1 MITQYVFYFLSALA
15 IAGALLTVLN
25 RNPVYSVLS
34 LIVTFFAIAGHYFL
48 LNSTFLAAVQIIVY
62 SGAIMVLFL
71 YVIMMLNLN
80 QDTEPNKSALT
91 QVGAAIAGG
100 SLMLVLVVALKDV
113 SQMNMAN
120 QVNENI
126 GTIQQLGIV
135 LYRDYLLPFEV
146 SSVLF
151 LVGMVGSVMLGKREI
166 Q

>member
-15 IAGALLTVLN
+15 IAGALLTILN

-80 QDTEPNKSALT
+80 KDTEPNKSALT

-100 SLMLVLVVALKDV
+100 CLMLVLVVALKDV
-113 SQMNMAN
+113 SAMPMAN
-120 QVNENI
+120 QVNEDI
-126 GTIQQLGIV
+126 GTIERLGYV
-135 LYRDYLLPFEV
+135 LYSEYLLPFEV
-146 SSVLF
+146 SAILF